1 MDSNIKVLIVDD
13 HKLISEAWSSLLK
26 DAPNILVVGTA
37 DNEDDAYTMSMQHK
51 PDIVLM
57 DINLGEGSGFNAT
70 EKIKSAL
77 EAEVCKNGA
86 WIEDKGQ
93 ALTFHFRNVEP
104 ENRPPIEAKAKE
116 LIIDAGFKVGLAH
129 CAIEC
134 KPKVLESV
142 YCKKQEKSS

>member
-1 MDSNIKVLIVDD
+1 MWKVIFF
-13 HKLISEAWSSLLK
+13 
-26 DAPNILVVGTA
+26 ILGITYAGNHGLDIHHA
-37 DNEDDAYTMSMQHK
+37 D
-51 PDIVLM
+51 
-57 DINLGEGSGFNAT
+57 GSKYNHPLPPEQSI

-134 KPKVLESV
+134 KPKVLTRSGTV
-142 YCKKQEKSS
+142 VIT